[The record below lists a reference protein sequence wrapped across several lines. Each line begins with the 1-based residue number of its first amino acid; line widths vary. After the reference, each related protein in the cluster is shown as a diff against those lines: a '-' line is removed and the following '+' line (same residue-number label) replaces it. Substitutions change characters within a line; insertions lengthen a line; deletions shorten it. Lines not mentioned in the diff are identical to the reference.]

1 MVSHSAGQTLSGS
14 KQNFYEEEWL
24 PSARKF
30 SKSREVI
37 RDWQAEGKIKEVI
50 LADGRAIVEGANL
63 VSKHTKPNAATPNGG
78 IIKKEAPIHI
88 SNLALVDPKSG
99 KATRVGR
106 KLNDAGK
113 LVRVAKKSGEEI
125 K

>member
-1 MVSHSAGQTLSGS
+1 MEKKKHEQPAKLKIRKGDLVKVIAGDS
-14 KQNFYEEEWL
+14 KGTQ
-24 PSARKF
+24 
-30 SKSREVI
+30 
-37 RDWQAEGKIKEVI
+37 GKIVEV
-50 LADGRAIVEGANL
+50 LLDKGRAIVEGANM
-63 VSKHTKPNAATPNGG
+63 VSKHTKPNAANPNGG
-78 IIKKEAPIHI
+78 IVKQEAAIHI

-99 KATRVGR
+99 VATRVGR